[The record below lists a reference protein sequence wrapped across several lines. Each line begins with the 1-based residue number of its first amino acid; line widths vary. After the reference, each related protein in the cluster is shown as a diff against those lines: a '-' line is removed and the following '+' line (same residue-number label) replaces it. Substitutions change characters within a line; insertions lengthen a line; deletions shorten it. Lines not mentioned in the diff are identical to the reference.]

1 MTKRTRHSAEFKA
14 KVALEAAK
22 ELNTLAEL
30 SSKYQVHPVQI
41 SKWKQELVE
50 GAANIFSAKK
60 KPDTRNEELD
70 NAYRH
75 IGEITMERDWLKKKL
90 HL

>member
-1 MTKRTRHSAEFKA
+1 MAKRTRHSAEFKA
-14 KVALEAAK
+14 KVAIEAAK

-30 SSKYQVHPVQI
+30 SSKYKVHPVQI
-41 SKWKQELVE
+41 SKWKQELLE
-50 GAANIFSAKK
+50 GAASIFSSQKRL
-60 KPDTRNEELD
+60 DNRNEELD

-75 IGEITMERDWLKKKL
+75 IGEITVERDWLKKKL

>member
-1 MTKRTRHSAEFKA
+1 MAKRTRHSAEFKA

-30 SSKYQVHPVQI
+30 SSKYKVHPVQI
-41 SKWKQELVE
+41 SKWKQELQE
-50 GAANIFSAKK
+50 GAAVIFASQKK
-60 KPDTRNEELD
+60 SDTRHEDLD

-90 HL
+90 QL